1 MKSYIYILL
10 ISFICLSVSSNAQV
24 TQNTLNEYLIIAAN
38 QNPDLKARFSSY
50 MAAMQKVPQV
60 GALPDPEFAFGYFIK
75 PVETRIGAQRY
86 SFNLSQKIPWFG
98 LLKAKQDVATQMAN
112 AAYEKFENAKSNLYF
127 EVKTAY
133 YNYYFIEKAIEITQS
148 NKEILEV
155 FKRLS
160 LVKIETGMASLVDEL
175 RVELELNDLE
185 NQLALLEDSKK
196 FFQTQFN
203 NLLNR
208 DTNEEIKIPEELWQE
223 ELPVDS
229 NKIVDSILVNNHDL
243 KSIDYKLTAFI
254 NQEKVAKKQG
264 FPSFKIG
271 VGYTILEKYNNIN
284 PTGNGDDA
292 ILFPQIGVKIP
303 LYRKKYKALIKEAQL
318 LQESEIAN
326 KENKENMLKTVFEKT
341 NKEYKDGNRR
351 INLNKKQTEIA
362 KKVLDLLITS
372 YSTNSKDFEEVLRI
386 ERQLLKYQL
395 AYQKALIDK
404 NIAIAFV
411 QYLQGK

>member
-1 MKSYIYILL
+1 MKSYIYILV

-24 TQNTLNEYLIIAAN
+24 TQNTLNEYLITAAN

-86 SFNLSQKIPWFG
+86 TFNLSQKVPWFG
-98 LLKAKQDVATQMAN
+98 LLKAKKDVATQMAN

-196 FFQTQFN
+196 YFKTQFN

-208 DTNEEIKIPEELWQE
+208 KENDSIKIPTALWQE
-223 ELPVDS
+223 ELPLDGD
-229 NKIVDSILVNNHDL
+229 KIVDSILANNHEL
-243 KSIDYKLTAFI
+243 KSIDYKLTAFV
-254 NQEKVAKKQG
+254 NQEKVAEKQG
-264 FPSFKIG
+264 LPSFKIG
-271 VGYTILEKYNNIN
+271 VGYTILEKYNDVN

-326 KENKENMLKTVFEKT
+326 KENKENMLKTIFEKT

-351 INLNKKQTEIA
+351 IDLNKKQTEIA

-404 NIAIAFV
+404 NVATAFV